1 MLKRFLGPQY
11 VKAVSQLSYTSK
23 VRPGTFQS
31 LMKNVRVAISNKE
44 PHCST
49 IIEKK
54 KQTKEPLTM
63 FDGWCTLL

>member
-31 LMKNVRVAISNKE
+31 LMKTCEWLSPTKSLTAARSL
-44 PHCST
+44 
-49 IIEKK
+49 KK
-54 KQTKEPLTM
+54 KTNKRAINYV
-63 FDGWCTLL
+63 